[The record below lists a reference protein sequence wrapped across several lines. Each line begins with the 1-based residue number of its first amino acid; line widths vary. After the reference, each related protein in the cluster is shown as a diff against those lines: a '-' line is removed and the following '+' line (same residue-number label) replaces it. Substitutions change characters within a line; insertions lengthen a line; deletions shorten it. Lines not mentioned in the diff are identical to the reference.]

1 MTIKTKIISTL
12 EMEDEEKEILTNAY
26 FILEKLRDSL
36 SENTVLISD
45 TTGEIIENE
54 ELARVLGILSGLIEN
69 KEWRF

>member
-26 FILEKLRDSL
+26 FILEKLRDSF
-36 SENTVLISD
+36 SESAVLFSNA
-45 TTGEIIENE
+45 TGEIIENE
-54 ELARVLGILSGLIEN
+54 ELTRVLGILSGLIEN